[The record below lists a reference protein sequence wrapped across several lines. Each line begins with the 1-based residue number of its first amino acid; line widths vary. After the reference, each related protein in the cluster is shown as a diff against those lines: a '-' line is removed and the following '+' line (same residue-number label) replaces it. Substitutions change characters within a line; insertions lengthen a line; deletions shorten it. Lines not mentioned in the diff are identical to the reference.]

1 MSEGKPRNVKNEKVK
16 KTDRLKEKGKMK
28 NVRLKVETE
37 DNHVKFWSVPKI
49 RVDSSGHSTHTPPIC
64 TPSS

>member
-16 KTDRLKEKGKMK
+16 RTDRLKEKGRMK

-37 DNHVKFWSVPKI
+37 DNHVKFWYIPRSE
-49 RVDSSGHSTHTPPIC
+49 
-64 TPSS
+64 